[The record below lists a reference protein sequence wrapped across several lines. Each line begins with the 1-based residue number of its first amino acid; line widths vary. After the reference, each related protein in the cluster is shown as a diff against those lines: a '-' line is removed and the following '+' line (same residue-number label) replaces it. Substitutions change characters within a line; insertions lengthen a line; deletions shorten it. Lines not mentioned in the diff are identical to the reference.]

1 MEKLDALGR
10 ATFHH
15 IASHEAVRPT
25 NRELRWLC
33 HIERHGPQ
41 SSVALLDLT
50 SDTHR
55 CRDTGL
61 RSLQRLRAGGFL
73 TLPPQQ
79 RAIERAEFHPYVY
92 DITPKARALL
102 LDRGCF
108 EEAVRPTGHW
118 WHAYTVSSITAAI
131 DRAAEAR
138 GVRYIPAWKI
148 LNIRQAPL
156 GIPYAGGTIIPDQI
170 FALNYGGSFRAFMV
184 EVDRGTEPLSSKS
197 ARESLARKITG
208 YGQIITRDLHRQHYG
223 LKSPLALLFTFASQ
237 ARARRFM
244 EIVTADHTVLAA
256 ATLVQVLAPDDPMI
270 LRATETISAPW
281 SRVSGGMMEILKL

>member
-1 MEKLDALGR
+1 MEKLDTLGR

-25 NRELRWLC
+25 NRELRWLA

-73 TLPPQQ
+73 SLPLQQ
-79 RAIERAEFHPYVY
+79 RSIERAEFHPYVY
-92 DITPKARALL
+92 DVTQKAKTWLA
-102 LDRGCF
+102 DKGCL

-118 WHAYTVSSITAAI
+118 WHSYTVSSITAAI
-131 DRAAEAR
+131 DRAAEMR
-138 GVRYIPAWKI
+138 GVSYIPARKI
-148 LNIRQAPL
+148 LNIRQTPL

-170 FALNYGGSFRAFMV
+170 FALNYGGNFRAFMV

-197 ARESLARKITG
+197 ARESLARKVTG
-208 YGQIITRDLHRQHYG
+208 YGQIITRDLHRKHYG

-237 ARARRFM
+237 ARAHRFM
-244 EIVTADHTVLAA
+244 EMIAADYTGLAS
-256 ATLVQVLAPDDPMI
+256 ATLVQVLAADDPMV
-270 LRATETISAPW
+270 LRATQTVTAPW
-281 SRVSGGMMEILKL
+281 SRVSGGTLDILKT

>member
-1 MEKLDALGR
+1 MEKLDTLGR

-25 NRELRWLC
+25 NRELRWLS

-61 RSLQRLRAGGFL
+61 RSLQRLRSGGLL

-92 DITPKARALL
+92 DITPKSKTWLADKACLE
-102 LDRGCF
+102 D
-108 EEAVRPTGHW
+108 AVRPSGHW
-118 WHAYTVSSITAAI
+118 WHTYTVSSVTAAI
-131 DRAAEAR
+131 DRAAEVR
-138 GVRYIPAWKI
+138 GVRYIPARKI

-156 GIPYAGGTIIPDQI
+156 GIPYAGGTIVPDQV

-223 LKSPLALLFTFASQ
+223 LKSPLALLFTFVCQ
-237 ARARRFM
+237 TRARRFM
-244 EIVTADHTVLAA
+244 EMVEKDHPRLAA
-256 ATLVQVLAPDDPMI
+256 ATLVQILTSDDPMFI
-270 LRATETISAPW
+270 RATETMTAPW
-281 SRVSGGMMEILKL
+281 SRVSGGTMEILKA

>member
-25 NRELRWLC
+25 NRELRWLS

-73 TLPPQQ
+73 SLPLQQ

-92 DITPKARALL
+92 EVTPKAKTWLVDKELFEDAL
-102 LDRGCF
+102 
-108 EEAVRPTGHW
+108 RPTGHW
-118 WHAYTVSSITAAI
+118 WHTYTVSSITAAI
-131 DRAAEAR
+131 DRAADAQST
-138 GVRYIPAWKI
+138 RYIPARKI
-148 LNIRQAPL
+148 LNIRQATP
-156 GIPYAGGTIIPDQI
+156 GIPYTGGTILPDQI
-170 FALNYGGSFRAFMV
+170 FALDYGGSFRAFML
-184 EVDRGTEPLSSKS
+184 EVDRGTEPVSSRS
-197 ARESLARKITG
+197 ARESLARKVAG
-208 YGQIITRDLHRQHYG
+208 YAQIVRHDLHRQHYG
-223 LKSPLALLFTFASQ
+223 LKAPLALLFTFLSQ
-237 ARARRFM
+237 ARASHFM
-244 EIVTADHTVLAA
+244 KMVATDHPGLAA
-256 ATLVQVLAPDDPMI
+256 ATLVQVLAPEDPMI
-270 LRATETISAPW
+270 LRATEYVLAPW
-281 SRVSGGMMEILKL
+281 WRVSGGTMEILKA